1 MVYQSR
7 QSYYDVLEAGG
18 MSYHRS
24 EPVNPKRD
32 EVRVLTRREEMKKN
46 WRRIGTRLSEES

>member
-1 MVYQSR
+1 
-7 QSYYDVLEAGG
+7 

-32 EVRVLTRREEMKKN
+32 EGQVLARREEIKNN
-46 WRRIGTRLSEES
+46 WRRSGMKLRGESG